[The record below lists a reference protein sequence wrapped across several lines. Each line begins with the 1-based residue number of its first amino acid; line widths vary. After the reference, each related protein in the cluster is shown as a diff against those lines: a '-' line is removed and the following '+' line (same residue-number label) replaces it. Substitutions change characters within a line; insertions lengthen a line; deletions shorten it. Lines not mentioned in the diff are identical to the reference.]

1 MRKAGIIIFAIGLF
15 VTLVTGFNFV
25 SEEKIVDIGH
35 VQNSADMNHSLDW
48 SPITGV
54 VVMAIG
60 GVVVLVVGKER

>member
-25 SEEKIVDIGH
+25 KEEKIVDIGY
-35 VQNSADMNHSLDW
+35 VENSADMNHSLEW

>member
-25 SEEKIVDIGH
+25 TEEKVVAIDQVESSANLN
-35 VQNSADMNHSLDW
+35 QNLDW

-54 VVMAIG
+54 IVMVIG

>member
-15 VTLVTGFNFV
+15 VTLVTGFNIV
-25 SEEKIVDIGH
+25 TEEKVVAIDH
-35 VQNSADMNHSLDW
+35 VESSADLNPSLDW

-54 VVMAIG
+54 IVMVIG